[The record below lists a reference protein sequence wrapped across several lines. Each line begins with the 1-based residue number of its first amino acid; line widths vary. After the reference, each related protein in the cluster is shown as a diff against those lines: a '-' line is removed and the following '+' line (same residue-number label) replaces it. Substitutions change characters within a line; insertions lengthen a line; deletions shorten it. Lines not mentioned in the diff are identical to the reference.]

1 MFAEIRSR
9 LSKPTPAFWRT
20 LQKRTAATSAAF
32 ATLTVTVA
40 SISNHL
46 PGFLATALAGA
57 ATFFGG
63 IAAVCP
69 LAVDDTVPLTIIT
82 VPVQAIDLPPASA

>member
-1 MFAEIRSR
+1 MFAEIKAR
-9 LSKPTPAFWRT
+9 LSMPTPAFWRT

-82 VPVQAIDLPPASA
+82 APVQAAPLLSPPD